1 MARPN
6 ANEYYLMCDLT
17 DAGKL
22 QWQIDMRAVHPAP
35 HERRPAPRSLLGS
48 AVAAAIFVSAHG
60 AFAAEPAQPQTEV
73 WGKTSQEEKTL
84 PAVNVTRR
92 VDSAATE
99 GTGSYTTGETAAA
112 TRLPLSL
119 RETPQSVTV
128 ITRQRMDDQQLDSVQ
143 DVLENATGI
152 ASYQSDSERTSFYSR
167 GFLINNIQYD
177 GIPTVVGNIV
187 NGSGIGS
194 LDTAFYDRVEVVR
207 GASGLL
213 TGTGNPS
220 AAINLVRKRPT
231 PEFSAS
237 ASLGA
242 GSWDTYRGTAD
253 VSTPLTQDGRIRARA
268 VGTYQDGHSYLDR
281 YKPQR
286 KSFYGIIE
294 ADLTPDTT
302 LSLGLDYQDIT
313 PKGATWGGMPL
324 WFSDGTQAE
333 YSRSS
338 SYAQDWS
345 HWDNTLKT
353 AFAEIEH
360 RFANGWN
367 LRAVANQYRTDYD
380 AELLG
385 LVGHPDR
392 ATGLGFYPNGAYPV
406 ALASDGR
413 SRQNTVD
420 VMASGPFA
428 LLGRQHDLVVGA
440 TSSRRT
446 ASQRDIAPFYA
457 GFVPV
462 DVYDLSQPYPRP
474 DFAAMNW
481 IPTGTRIKQS
491 GVYGAARFSL
501 ADPLKL
507 IVGGRFSN
515 YEVDDKASSNTLH
528 YKKTG
533 EFTPYAGLI
542 YDLNKT
548 YSAYASYT
556 GIFNPQ
562 TDYRDS
568 KGNVLTPSKGK
579 TKELGLKG
587 NYLDGRLNAS
597 VAVFETKLDNAAQ
610 IVAGTYTPGGAQAY
624 KGADGTKSR
633 GIELDL
639 QGELARDW
647 NVYAGI
653 AHFTAEDGDGV
664 RLNSQLP
671 RTTAQFFTTYRLP
684 GAWSKLT
691 LGGGVRWQSRIYEAP
706 NTGTSSLGG
715 EQRSYALAS
724 LLARY
729 AITQKTSLAVNVNN
743 VFDRRYALQKG
754 DFDTV
759 SYGAPRNVMLTL
771 DYKY

>member
-1 MARPN
+1 MS
-6 ANEYYLMCDLT
+6 
-17 DAGKL
+17 
-22 QWQIDMRAVHPAP
+22 
-35 HERRPAPRSLLGS
+35 RSLLAS
-48 AVAAAIFVSAHG
+48 AVAAAMLVVAHG
-60 AFAAEPAQPQTEV
+60 AFAAEPAQLPNEAGENAFDDAQ
-73 WGKTSQEEKTL
+73 TL

-92 VDSAATE
+92 MDAAATE

-119 RETPQSVTV
+119 RDTPQSVTV
-128 ITRQRMDDQQLDSVQ
+128 ITRQRMDDQQLNSVQ
-143 DVLENATGI
+143 DVLENTTGI

-167 GFLINNIQYD
+167 GFLINNLQYD

-242 GSWDTYRGTAD
+242 GSWDTYRGMAD
-253 VSTPLTQDGRIRARA
+253 VSTPLTQDGRIHARV

-294 ADLTPDTT
+294 ADLTADTT
-302 LSLGLDYQDIT
+302 LSLGVDYQDIT
-313 PKGATWGGMPL
+313 PKGATWGGLPL
-324 WFSDGTQAE
+324 WFSDGTQAQ
-333 YSRSS
+333 YPRSS

-345 HWDNTLKT
+345 RWDTTLKT
-353 AFAEIEH
+353 GFAELVH
-360 RFANGWN
+360 RFGNGWA
-367 LRAVANQYRTDYD
+367 LRAVANQYRTDD
-380 AELLG
+380 HAELLG
-385 LVGHPDR
+385 LVGRPDR
-392 ATGLGFYPNGAYPV
+392 ATGLGVSPNGAYPV

-420 VMASGPFA
+420 VMASGPFE
-428 LLGRQHDLVVGA
+428 LLGRQHELVLGA
-440 TSSRRT
+440 MSSRRT

-457 GFVPV
+457 GFMPV

-474 DFAAMNW
+474 DFAAMTW
-481 IPTGTRIKQS
+481 MPTGTRIKQS

-507 IVGGRFSN
+507 IVGGRVSN
-515 YEVDDKASSNTLH
+515 YDIDDTAGNNRLH

-542 YDLNKT
+542 YDLDTT
-548 YSAYASYT
+548 YSAYVSYT

-597 VAVFETKLDNAAQ
+597 IAVFETTLDNAAQ
-610 IVAGTYTPGGAQAY
+610 SVAGTYTPGGAQAY

-639 QGELARDW
+639 QGELAHGW
-647 NVYAGI
+647 NIAAGI

-671 RTTAQFFTTYRLP
+671 RTTAQLFTTYRLP

-691 LGGGVRWQSRIYEAP
+691 LGGGVKWQSRIYEVP
-706 NTGTSSLGG
+706 NTGTCSLGG

-729 AITQKTSLAVNVNN
+729 AITQKTHLAVNVNN
-743 VFDRRYALQKG
+743 VFDKKYALQKG

-759 SYGAPRNVMLTL
+759 SYGAPSNVMVTL
-771 DYKY
+771 DYTY

>member
-1 MARPN
+1 
-6 ANEYYLMCDLT
+6 MCDFT
-17 DAGKL
+17 DAGTS
-22 QWQIDMRAVHPAP
+22 QRQIGWRAFPAAL
-35 HERRPAPRSLLGS
+35 HERKPASRNLLG
-48 AVAAAIFVSAHG
+48 VALGAAILVGAQN
-60 AFAAEPAQPQTEV
+60 AFAAESAQRSNEAGENTPHETQ
-73 WGKTSQEEKTL
+73 TL
-84 PAVNVTRR
+84 PAVKVTRR
-92 VDSAATE
+92 TDAAATE

-119 RETPQSVTV
+119 RDTPQSVTV
-128 ITRQRMDDQQLDSVQ
+128 ITRQRMDDQQLTSVQ
-143 DVLENATGI
+143 GVLENTTGI

-167 GFLINNIQYD
+167 GFLINNLQYD

-242 GSWDTYRGTAD
+242 GSWDTYRGMAD

-294 ADLTPDTT
+294 ADLTADTT
-302 LSLGLDYQDIT
+302 LSVGVDYQDIT

-324 WFSDGTQAE
+324 WFSDGTQAH
-333 YSRSS
+333 YPRSS

-345 HWDNTLKT
+345 RWDNTLKT
-353 AFAEIEH
+353 GFAELAH
-360 RFANGWN
+360 RFGNGWT

-385 LVGHPDR
+385 LVGRPDR
-392 ATGLGFYPNGAYPV
+392 ATGLGVSPNGAYPV

-420 VMASGPFA
+420 VMASGPFE
-428 LLGRQHDLVVGA
+428 LLGRQHDLVLGA

-457 GFVPV
+457 GFMPV

-474 DFAAMNW
+474 DFAAMTW

-501 ADPLKL
+501 ADPLHL
-507 IVGGRFSN
+507 IVGGRVSN
-515 YEVDDKASSNTLH
+515 YDIDDTAGNNRLH

-542 YDLNKT
+542 YDLDTT
-548 YSAYASYT
+548 YSAYVSYT

-597 VAVFETKLDNAAQ
+597 IAVFETTLDNAAQ
-610 IVAGTYTPGGAQAY
+610 SVAGTYTPGGAQAY

-639 QGELARDW
+639 QGELAHGW
-647 NVYAGI
+647 NIAAGI

-671 RTTAQFFTTYRLP
+671 RTTAQLFTTYRLP
-684 GAWSKLT
+684 GAGSKLT
-691 LGGGVRWQSRIYEAP
+691 LGGGVKWQSRIYEAP

-729 AITQKTSLAVNVNN
+729 AITQKTHLAVNVNN
-743 VFDRRYALQKG
+743 VFDKKYALQKG

-759 SYGAPRNVMLTL
+759 SYGAPRNVMVTL
-771 DYKY
+771 DYTY